1 MKKYLKFIFT
11 FLLVFV
17 FFENVNAET
26 LYNYSC
32 DYSFNAPGSGEEIK
46 FRIRMY
52 EISDEVIKNTEII
65 GVNDKKYWK
74 EHVKNMYLTKNEKD
88 GTVEF
93 VISDSPFIENFYNK
107 NSNGC
112 STLTLFD
119 DSVGKEL
126 FIRRSVSNKNIV
138 CPQLYVS
145 KACVVTFYDTLTDFD
160 TFSGA
165 VISEEK
171 TTPVK
176 NNSMNCYK
184 NASDKKPTTCTNTTQ
199 NGGSL
204 YDENQKECEYYANNR
219 STKFKL
225 VYDKNNKTL
234 RFDDMNNGFTLD
246 SSVSQE
252 NKSGSVYITDQTLL
266 STFESSNSCPYDISC
281 DCSTAFMTGK
291 GKTCSFNVNDN
302 KNCGVLVSN
311 NGEKTDGTG
320 KDPNGTSPNLPDG
333 WDIDPTVKD
342 CASILGPNL
351 TKLVHFG
358 VNTLKIVAAIIAIVN
373 GMISFVPAIMSKDQ
387 DALKKA
393 GKKCIYMAV
402 VLALI
407 FILPYIARLLGNI
420 FDFDITCLV

>member
-52 EISDEVIKNTEII
+52 EISDEVIKNPEII
-65 GVNDKKYWK
+65 GANDKNYWK
-74 EHVKNMYLTKNEKD
+74 EHVKNMYLSNGGFAISNSPTIKNFD
-88 GTVEF
+88 
-93 VISDSPFIENFYNK
+93 NK
-107 NSNGC
+107 NSKGC
-112 STLTLFD
+112 SSLTLFD
-119 DSVGKEL
+119 DSTGKRL
-126 FIRRSVSNKNIV
+126 FVTKSVSNKNIV
-138 CPQLYVS
+138 CPQLYMS
-145 KACVVTFYDTLTDFD
+145 KNCEVTFYDTLTEIEPN
-160 TFSGA
+160 SGA

-171 TTPVK
+171 TIKAK

-184 NASDKKPTTCTNTTQ
+184 SASDTNPTVCTNPAP

-204 YDENQKECEYYANNR
+204 YDETKKECVYYANNR
-219 STKFKL
+219 QSKFKL
-225 VYDKNNKTL
+225 IYDKNNKTL
-234 RFDDMNNGFTLD
+234 KFDNMNDGFTLD

-252 NKSGSVYITDQTLL
+252 NKSGSTYITDQTLL
-266 STFESSNSCPYDISC
+266 STFASGDSCPYNISC
-281 DCSTAFMTGK
+281 DCSISLVTGK
-291 GKTCSFNVNDN
+291 GKTCSFNNNDN

-311 NGEKTDGTG
+311 SGEKTDETG
-320 KDPNGTSPNLPDG
+320 KDPNLPSG

-358 VNTLKIVAAIIAIVN
+358 INTLKIVAAIIAIVN

-420 FDFDITCLV
+420 LGFDITCLV